1 VKVRSFAII
10 FRLTAFVVLTCASL
24 LAQDSKRVGII
35 RGLLQVLNKA
45 SVSGSTEIRG
55 QCESGNFPEIPN
67 IIQPESSEE
76 NILRTVRNM
85 FADDPAMQIV
95 QDEGGTIRMKELG
108 VSDDILRI
116 KVGNFKFADVPNGGV
131 YAPDVAV
138 LRVMVSPEVA
148 RFRASRKIE
157 WVAAFYLTGTLGPPS
172 PELPHVSGSMQ
183 NVTVSEILDRV
194 LKTFPGIWV
203 YENCP
208 AHDHKKRTVDLR
220 FLTFKEHGE

>member
-1 VKVRSFAII
+1 M
-10 FRLTAFVVLTCASL
+10 
-24 LAQDSKRVGII
+24 
-35 RGLLQVLNKA
+35 
-45 SVSGSTEIRG
+45 EIRG

-85 FADDPAMQIV
+85 FADDPAMQIM

-108 VSDDILRI
+108 VSDDILRV
-116 KVGNFKFADVPNGGV
+116 KVRNFKFADVPNGGV
-131 YAPDVAV
+131 YAPDTAV